1 MFFIGILKFIRKVI
15 LKKNV
20 WYVFI
25 RFYYKKWNQTSELKI
40 ENIFFGIS
48 WERDNVVSVLCVSS
62 KSWKFF
68 LNTLYKKTRA
78 TVFYSLSHILCVA
91 FIIGPILI
99 NNRYIIGGEPTVV
112 HEIRRTRRDKSDPT
126 VKEQCVYLRS
136 RYREL
141 LKTSTVFLSED
152 NNSWQSVNPSGSRL
166 SWISFEMRQ
175 KVVRGSLIHNVWHK
189 TGSVEVRL
197 ISVYVSCIILLYED
211 KVWRL
216 VSVDWIN
223 SGMWVFLSNG
233 IEEKKLK
240 WNNIFGITFK

>member
-1 MFFIGILKFIRKVI
+1 MFDTYLHDFIIKSEIRLQNWRLKTYFLEYLENETMLSV
-15 LKKNV
+15 
-20 WYVFI
+20 
-25 RFYYKKWNQTSELKI
+25 YY
-40 ENIFFGIS
+40 
-48 WERDNVVSVLCVSS
+48 VSS

-166 SWISFEMRQ
+166 SWISSEMRQ

-223 SGMWVFLSNG
+223 SRMWVFLSNG

-240 WNNIFGITFK
+240 WNNIFDITFK